1 MNSSQLIILIASLIL
16 LSTIIILTNRANIET
31 KDEKIE
37 ARNLYHSVNEAKN
50 LFEEMRSKIFDEKLI
65 SMTSINR
72 DSLTN
77 TSMLGPD
84 NEIYPEYDDID
95 DYNGYS
101 RELNLENSKFYTL
114 QVTVNYVKEDNPDI
128 ISSSPTFY
136 KLVTIKC
143 IGQNQAKKFEL
154 KQIFSVW

>member
-143 IGQNQAKKFEL
+143 FGQNQAKKFEL

>member
-37 ARNLYHSVNEAKN
+37 ARNLYHAVNEAKN
-50 LFEEMRSKIFDEKLI
+50 LFEEMRSKIFDEKFI

-77 TSMLGPD
+77 ISMLGPD

-101 RELNLENSKFYTL
+101 RELNLENNKFYTL
-114 QVTVNYVKEDNPDI
+114 QVTVNYVREDNPDI

-143 IGQNQAKKFEL
+143 FGQNQAKKFEL